1 MAAKR
6 TPLRSAFNLGG
17 EAAEADR
24 LLEDAFYETSDYQV
38 VESRTD
44 PRCFI
49 VGRTGAGK
57 SAVLKHLEEVH
68 AEHVIRINPV
78 NLSLPY
84 ITNLQAIRYLDSL
97 EVNLDNFWNVLWRH
111 VLLVEIIRH
120 RYKVDSPVAKENF
133 LVGLRDKLQND
144 KTKQAALAYLEEF
157 EGRFWCET
165 DERVREITDKLT
177 ERLSTEAG
185 VAAGASGVK
194 VNLGTNSSYENSTE
208 SRAQQVDRF
217 QRIVNESQIARLNKM
232 IDVLDDH
239 ILASPHDFR
248 YVVID
253 DLDLEWV
260 DERIAND
267 LIRCLFS
274 TVYSLQHVKHLK
286 ILVAL
291 RTNIFQELDFGR
303 KGGGQEE
310 KLRAL
315 VLDIRWTKMDLEN
328 LLDER
333 VRVAAGEAGLSVSTI
348 SGLLPHANSTMG
360 KPLDYLL
367 DRTLLRPRDALA
379 FVNECLRV
387 GVGKSK
393 LPWADIKTAEAAYSL
408 GRIQA
413 LRDEWKGT
421 YPGIGRVI
429 EVFRRSPSRMTK
441 EQFGALLDDIMVLP
455 ADPTFEGLKWVT
467 DVSTAMMTSGPS
479 TSWAERYS
487 ALLSVLYRIGLIGM
501 SRGSTAAPAFH
512 ADDPGLVDHESNV
525 EKANFFY
532 VHRMFHQGLDVQTAA
547 R

>member
-24 LLEDAFYETSDYQV
+24 LLDDAFYETSDYLV
-38 VESRTD
+38 IESRTD

-57 SAVLKHLEEVH
+57 SAALKRLEEVSP
-68 AEHVIRINPV
+68 EHVIRINPI

-120 RYKVDSPVAKENF
+120 RYKVDSADAKNNV
-133 LVGLRDKLQND
+133 LNVLRGKLQND
-144 KTKQAALAYLEEF
+144 KAKQAALAYLDEF
-157 EGRFWCET
+157 EGRFWCEA
-165 DERVREITDKLT
+165 DERVRDITDKLT
-177 ERLSTEAG
+177 ERINAEGGLSAGGPGGKLTAAAG
-185 VAAGASGVK
+185 VSRES
-194 VNLGTNSSYENSTE
+194 TTE
-208 SRAQQVDRF
+208 SRGQQVDRF
-217 QRIVNESQIARLNKM
+217 QRIINESQLARLNKM

-239 ILASPHDFR
+239 ILDSPHDYR

-274 TVYSLQHVKHLK
+274 TVYSLQHVGNLK

-310 KLRAL
+310 KLRSL
-315 VLDIRWTKMDLEN
+315 VLNMRWTRFDLEQ

-333 VRVAAGEAGLSVSTI
+333 VRVAASEAGLPVSTI
-348 SGLLPHANSTMG
+348 GGLLPHANATMG

-367 DRTLLRPRDALA
+367 DRTLLRPRDAVA
-379 FVNECLRV
+379 FANECLRV

-393 LPWADIKTAEAAYSL
+393 LPWADIKTAENAYSV
-408 GRIQA
+408 GRLQA

-421 YPGIGRVI
+421 YPGIDRVV
-429 EVFRRSPSRMTK
+429 ELFRSRSARIGKDEFAT
-441 EQFGALLDDIMVLP
+441 LLDDIMTLP
-455 ADPTFEGLKWVT
+455 ADPSFPGVRWVT
-467 DVSTAMMTSGPS
+467 DVSLGLLTSGPDS
-479 TSWAERYS
+479 TWADQ
-487 ALLSVLYRIGLIGM
+487 YRDLVSILFRLGVIGI
-501 SRGSTAAPAFH
+501 SKGSGAPVFET
-512 ADDPGLVDHESNV
+512 DDAGFASQDSNL
-525 EKANFFY
+525 EKAEYFY
-532 VHRMFHQGLDVQTAA
+532 VHRMLHSGLDIRTSA

>member
-1 MAAKR
+1 VAPKR
-6 TPLRSAFNLGG
+6 TPLKSAFNLGG

-24 LLEDAFYETSDYQV
+24 LLEDAFYETSDYLV
-38 VESRTD
+38 IESKTD

-57 SAVLKHLEEVH
+57 SAALKRLEEVNP
-68 AEHVIRINPV
+68 EHVIRINPI

-120 RYKVDSPVAKENF
+120 RYKVDSADAKNNV
-133 LVGLRDKLQND
+133 LSVLRGKLQND
-144 KTKQAALAYLEEF
+144 KTKQAALAYLDEF
-157 EGRFWCET
+157 EGRFWCEA
-165 DERVREITDKLT
+165 DERVRDITDTLT
-177 ERLSTEAG
+177 ERINAEGGLSAG
-185 VAAGASGVK
+185 GPGVK
-194 VNLGTNSSYENSTE
+194 VTAAAGVSRETTSE

-217 QRIVNESQIARLNKM
+217 QRIINESQLARLNKM

-239 ILASPHDFR
+239 VLDSPHDYR
-248 YVVID
+248 YVIID

-274 TVYSLQHVKHLK
+274 TVYSLQHVKNLK

-310 KLRAL
+310 KLRSL
-315 VLDIRWTKMDLEN
+315 VLNMRWTRMDLEQ

-333 VRVAAGEAGLSVSTI
+333 VRVAAAEAGLAVSTI
-348 SGLLPHANSTMG
+348 AGLLPHANSTMG
-360 KPLDYLL
+360 KPLEYLL

-379 FVNECLRV
+379 FANECLRV

-393 LPWADIKTAEAAYSL
+393 LPWADIKTAENAYSV
-408 GRIQA
+408 GRLQA

-421 YPGIGRVI
+421 YPGIDRVI
-429 EVFRRSPSRMTK
+429 EMFRSRNARLGK
-441 EQFGALLDDIMVLP
+441 DEFSKLLDDIMTLP
-455 ADPTFEGLKWVT
+455 ADPGFAGVRWVS
-467 DVSTAMMTSGPS
+467 DVSLGLLTSGPDS
-479 TSWAERYS
+479 TWADQ
-487 ALLSVLYRIGLIGM
+487 YRDLVSILFRLGVVGV
-501 SRGSTAAPAFH
+501 SKGSGPPVFQT
-512 ADDPGLVDHESNV
+512 DDAGFASQDSNL
-525 EKANFFY
+525 EKAEFFY
-532 VHRMFHQGLDVQTAA
+532 VHRMLHSGLDVRTSS

>member
-1 MAAKR
+1 MAGKR
-6 TPLRSAFNLGG
+6 TPLRSVFNLGG

-24 LLEDAFYETSDYQV
+24 LLDEAFYETSDYQV
-38 VESRTD
+38 IESRTD

-57 SAVLKHLEEVH
+57 SAALKRLEEVSP
-68 AEHVIRINPV
+68 EHVIRINPV

-120 RYKVDSPVAKENF
+120 RYKVDSPVAKDNF
-133 LVGLRDKLQND
+133 LVGLRGKLRND
-144 KTKQAALAYLEEF
+144 KTKQAALSYLEEF

-177 ERLSTEAG
+177 EKLNAEAG
-185 VAAGASGVK
+185 VSAGAPGAK
-194 VNLGTNSSYENSTE
+194 INLGTSTRYENSTE

-217 QRIVNESQIARLNKM
+217 QRIVNENQLARLNKM

-239 ILASPHDFR
+239 ILASAHDFR

-253 DLDLEWV
+253 DLDLEWA

-315 VLDIRWTKMDLEN
+315 VLNIRWTRVDLEN

-333 VRVAAGEAGLSVSTI
+333 VRVAAAEAGLAVSTI
-348 SGLLPHANSTMG
+348 ASLLPHANSTMG

-379 FVNECLRV
+379 FVNEFLRV

-393 LPWADIKTAEAAYSL
+393 LPWSDIKTAETAYSA
-408 GRIQA
+408 GRLQA

-421 YPGIGRVI
+421 YPGIDRVT
-429 EVFRRSPSRMTK
+429 EVFRRSLGRIAKSD
-441 EQFGALLDDIMVLP
+441 FALLLDDIMVLP
-455 ADPTFEGLKWVT
+455 AEPAFQGMKWVT
-467 DVSTAMMTSGPS
+467 DASMAMMTSGPTS
-479 TSWAERYS
+479 TWAERYS
-487 ALLSVLYRIGLIGM
+487 PLLSVLYRIGLIGM
-501 SRGSTAAPAFH
+501 SRGSSAPIFH
-512 ADDPGLVDHESNV
+512 TDDRGLVDHVSNV
-525 EKANFFY
+525 ERADFFY
-532 VHRMFHQGLDVQTAA
+532 VHRMFHQGLDVQIAG

>member
-1 MAAKR
+1 MAGKR

-24 LLEDAFYETSDYQV
+24 LLDDAFYETSDYLV
-38 VESRTD
+38 IESKTD

-57 SAVLKHLEEVH
+57 SAALKRLEEVNPG
-68 AEHVIRINPV
+68 HVIRINPID
-78 NLSLPY
+78 LSLPY

-120 RYKVDSPVAKENF
+120 RYKVDSADAKNNV
-133 LVGLRDKLQND
+133 LSALRDKLQND
-144 KTKQAALAYLEEF
+144 KTKQAALAYLDEF
-157 EGRFWCET
+157 EGRFWCEA
-165 DERVREITDKLT
+165 DERVRDITDTLT
-177 ERLSTEAG
+177 ERINAEGGLSAGGPGGRVTAAAG
-185 VAAGASGVK
+185 VSR
-194 VNLGTNSSYENSTE
+194 ESTSE

-217 QRIVNESQIARLNKM
+217 QRIINESQLARLNKM

-239 ILASPHDFR
+239 ILESPHDYR

-274 TVYSLQHVKHLK
+274 TVYSLQHVKNLK

-310 KLRAL
+310 KLRSL
-315 VLDIRWTKMDLEN
+315 VLNVRWTRVDLEQ

-333 VRVAAGEAGLSVSTI
+333 VRVAAAEAGLAVSTVA
-348 SGLLPHANSTMG
+348 GLLPHPNSTMG

-379 FVNECLRV
+379 FANECLRV
-387 GVGKSK
+387 GVGKPK
-393 LPWADIKTAEAAYSL
+393 LPWADIKTAENAYSV
-408 GRIQA
+408 GRLQA

-421 YPGIGRVI
+421 YPGIDTVI
-429 EVFRRSPSRMTK
+429 EIFRSKDARLSK
-441 EQFGALLDDIMVLP
+441 EEFSALLDEIMTMP
-455 ADPTFEGLKWVT
+455 ADQAFPGVRWVT
-467 DVSTAMMTSGPS
+467 DVSMGLLTSGPDS
-479 TSWAERYS
+479 TWADQYRDLVS
-487 ALLSVLYRIGLIGM
+487 ILFRIGAIGV
-501 SRGSTAAPAFH
+501 SKGSGPPVFQT
-512 ADDPGLVDHESNV
+512 DDAGFASQDSNL
-525 EKANFFY
+525 EKAEYFY
-532 VHRMFHQGLDVQTAA
+532 VHRMLHSGLDIRTSS